1 MVGRIC
7 GKEKFNNVSA
17 LLAKLKSSFLLH
29 TVTDLLTTRGF
40 AHLVVHGTSGSVNYE
55 MIQPVRLETSGGEL
69 STVDNWAWWCNDAT
83 ALAGYATMMMMTV
96 KVYSPLPV
104 TATFSSIDSPLHHPS
119 IPHSFTAGFN
129 RSFPQILLTVAS
141 SFLLQ
146 D

>member
-40 AHLVVHGTSGSVNYE
+40 AHLVHGTSGSINYE

-83 ALAGYATMMMMTV
+83 ALAG
-96 KVYSPLPV
+96 
-104 TATFSSIDSPLHHPS
+104 
-119 IPHSFTAGFN
+119 
-129 RSFPQILLTVAS
+129 
-141 SFLLQ
+141 
-146 D
+146 